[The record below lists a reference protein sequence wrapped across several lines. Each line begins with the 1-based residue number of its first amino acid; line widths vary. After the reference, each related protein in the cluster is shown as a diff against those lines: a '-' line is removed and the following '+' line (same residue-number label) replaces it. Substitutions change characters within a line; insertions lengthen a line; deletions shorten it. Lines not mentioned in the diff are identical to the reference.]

1 MSNWSTFSYLCQR
14 LLISINFII
23 FNVGQFTL
31 LLLTCFNYH
40 IHQLSLN
47 FVNYRQL
54 LSIFDPFWRSYFQLQ
69 WEDSRDGHGQMLF
82 HYNHENWRLWTI
94 KEILPTRPLVKLYAK
109 NFSHSLKCC
118 NWQRTI
124 NYFIA
129 AFLILTLCIA
139 FQCIIQIKIMHR
151 FEWFFDNCLISD
163 FHFSELVEEFL
174 FDVLIWTPFYRSI
187 YLRSNTKKIKCFKL
201 RFFFALFWIQSA
213 LQ

>member
-94 KEILPTRPLVKLYAK
+94 KEILPTI
-109 NFSHSLKCC
+109 S
-118 NWQRTI
+118 
-124 NYFIA
+124 
-129 AFLILTLCIA
+129 
-139 FQCIIQIKIMHR
+139 QIVR
-151 FEWFFDNCLISD
+151 
-163 FHFSELVEEFL
+163 EEFL
-174 FDVLIWTPFYRSI
+174 SLSEVLQLAKNHKLFHCSI
-187 YLRSNTKKIKCFKL
+187 SHIDTMHCIPMYNSNQDNASFRMIF
-201 RFFFALFWIQSA
+201 R
-213 LQ
+213 